1 MPKNDNANSKHFV
14 KVIRRKRREQR
25 DELEELANSKLY
37 KEKIAKEGMKYA
49 RGLPFNISTDNS
61 DQTNPDIEIYTTAQ
75 ILMEQ
80 LNTGEIQLGSLDLE
94 SKTKILYYLERYNKR
109 VGRILDIQTRIPL
122 SSMRLQKPKTQY
134 SIVSDYVFKVF
145 NELFNSVEFQA
156 VLEQVVRSYWLFS
169 YAAILIE
176 DDYEF
181 YKDEVVDEKKSQ
193 HKTPELDTK
202 TLEKIKKIDLKYSK
216 TPSDV
221 SAKDRKY
228 VLNTLFRKENNY
240 KGIQKISVLP
250 ALATLDRLEN
260 NDIGYYIYKIA
271 ISPEFKETIDNIRA
285 NLSDEES
292 VSSEVVAEHAAEI
305 GYTRAMVEAYFD
317 LYVRPDSGYSTMNK
331 ENKYL
336 VDTNPYSSLGMY
348 VVYLQ
353 RPGLT
358 LKDNS
363 LFNRVISDAID
374 LSLANIRLREKINRG
389 FKKDILVSTGELEDA
404 DRIDELNQALT
415 EAAEG
420 TEGTIVVTNMTVNTQ
435 DLDFNV
441 NANIDLSEII
451 QNANQNIS
459 EAVGVPE
466 SLITDSTDA
475 YSNSFLKTVILESE
489 MVNFRNQIKK
499 FIEQKI
505 FTPIA
510 VKMGFIAEDE
520 WGEKSVI
527 IPEIRFNR
535 MSLSRGSD
543 DLVFL
548 QEMVTNGQMSL
559 DVVFD
564 ALGLDYE
571 ETMLKV
577 TKEQTKIFNP
587 AIRETIGQ
595 AIGEK
600 YGSKIAES
608 KQTKQEIS
616 ENFEIPLEELDKKDN
631 QDEQY

>member
-14 KVIRRKRREQR
+14 KIIKRRQKVR
-25 DELEELANSKLY
+25 DEIEQLANSKTY
-37 KEKIAKEGMKYA
+37 QEKMEREGFKYA
-49 RGLPFNISTDNS
+49 RGLPFNISTDSS

-134 SIVSDYVFKVF
+134 QIVSDYVFKIF
-145 NELFNSVEFQA
+145 NDLFNSVEFQA

-181 YKDEVVDEKKSQ
+181 YKNEVMDENAVKYKTTELTPDELK
-193 HKTPELDTK
+193 
-202 TLEKIKKIDLKYSK
+202 KIKEIDLKYTK
-216 TPSDV
+216 FPSGV

-228 VLNTLFRKENNY
+228 VINTLFQNETGYR
-240 KGIQKISVLP
+240 GIQKISVLP

-260 NDIGYYIYKIA
+260 NDIQYYIYKIA
-271 ISPEFKETIDNIRA
+271 LSPEFRETVKNTQDRLDPERA
-285 NLSDEES
+285 QSAEC
-292 VSSEVVAEHAAEI
+292 VAEELAPL

-317 LYVRPDSGYSTMNK
+317 VYERADSGYANQQQ
-331 ENKYL
+331 ENKFL
-336 VDTNPYSSLGMY
+336 VDTDPFSKIGMY
-348 VVYLQ
+348 VVCLQ

-374 LSLANIRLREKINRG
+374 LSLANTRLREKINRG
-389 FKKDILVSTGELEDA
+389 FKKDILVTTGELEDQG
-404 DRIDELNQALT
+404 RIDELNDALQ

-420 TEGTIVVTNMTVNTQ
+420 TEGSIVVTNMQVNTQ
-435 DLDFNV
+435 ELDFNV
-441 NANIDLSEII
+441 NANLDLSEII

-475 YSNSFLKTVILESE
+475 YQNSFLKTVILESE
-489 MVNFRNQIKK
+489 MVNFRNQIKA

-510 VKMGFIAEDE
+510 IKMGFVTEDE
-520 WGEKSVI
+520 WGDRTVI

-571 ETMLKV
+571 ETMHKV

-587 AIRETIGQ
+587 AIRDAIGS

-600 YGSKIAES
+600 YGSKIADS
-608 KQTKQEIS
+608 KQTQQEVS
-616 ENFEIPLEELDKKDN
+616 ENFEIPIEQLNKKD
-631 QDEQY
+631 DSESDF